1 MIDLLNPETLWTLT
15 NQCIAAV
22 VVVSGFIVARDI
34 VQHLQLQFQPRQQRV
49 RLDDHS
55 FFVPELGLTMAD
67 GGERTDKDDATDKT
81 GETGTTDSTVSVP
94 PAPPAEK

>member
-1 MIDLLNPETLWTLT
+1 MIDLTNPETLWTLT

-34 VQHLQLQFQPRQQRV
+34 VKHLQFQFQPKTQRV
-49 RLDDHS
+49 RFDDHS

-67 GGERTDKDDATDKT
+67 GGERTDKDETIETTQPTDAAAP
-81 GETGTTDSTVSVP
+81 VS
-94 PAPPAEK
+94 PAPQTEK

>member
-1 MIDLLNPETLWTLT
+1 MIDLTNPETLWTLT

-22 VVVSGFIVARDI
+22 VVISGAVVAYDI
-34 VQHLQLQFQPRQQRV
+34 AKHLQLQFQPKEQRV
-49 RLDDHS
+49 RFDDHS

-67 GGERTDKDDATDKT
+67 GGERTDKAETTEKAATDVT
-81 GETGTTDSTVSVP
+81 APAP